1 MLKEET
7 KMANIAAKEK
17 KFTTLKDSQFDQ
29 KANVEADHA
38 IREMDRVLRWKKVHD
53 LLRKNNKKARKEQD
67 VTAEDA
73 KYFRDNGFIKKTK
86 TKAMGLRFGVAMP
99 PTTYHALVQA
109 DIIATGK
116 SDLQSPDKE
125 AFDTKD
131 ATNQI
136 VRDLEKAFPQYKV
149 S

>member
-1 MLKEET
+1 
-7 KMANIAAKEK
+7 MANIAAKEK
-17 KFTTLKDSQFDQ
+17 KFTTLKDSKFDQ
-29 KANVEADHA
+29 KTNVEADHA
-38 IREMDRVLRWKKVHD
+38 MREMDRVKRWKKTHD
-53 LLRKNNKKARKEQD
+53 LLRKHNKAARKEQD
-67 VTAEDA
+67 QTAVDA
-73 KYFRDNGFIKKTK
+73 KYFRDNGYIKKAK
-86 TKAMGLRFGVAMP
+86 TKVLGLRWGVALP
-99 PTTYHALVQA
+99 PTTYHALIQA

-125 AFDTKD
+125 SFDKRD